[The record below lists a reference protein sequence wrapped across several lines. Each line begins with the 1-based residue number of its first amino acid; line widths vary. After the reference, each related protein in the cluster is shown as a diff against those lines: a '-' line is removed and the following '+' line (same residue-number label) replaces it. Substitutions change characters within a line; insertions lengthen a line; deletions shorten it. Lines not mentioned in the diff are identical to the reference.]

1 MSYTVYRHIS
11 PSGKVYVGITK
22 NKPEYRWNKGKGY
35 RKDQLIF
42 YRAIQKYGW
51 GSFTHEILYTG
62 LSEQDAKN
70 IEIHLIKIY
79 KSLNISYN
87 ITDGGDGGKGLH
99 NKRKKMSED
108 SKLKMSISRK
118 GLLSGKNNPM
128 YGRHEDNPMYGKYG
142 KNHPSSKP
150 VYQYSLD
157 GIFIKKW
164 DSMTEAV
171 ISLGKTQSA
180 VTYISACCRGKI
192 RTALGYIWRR
202 EFDTKMAF
210 EREKL
215 KVQRDKQEEDAR
227 LKEKQI
233 NKKPVSSK

>member
-1 MSYTVYRHIS
+1 MS
-11 PSGKVYVGITK
+11 K
-22 NKPEYRWNKGKGY
+22 
-35 RKDQLIF
+35 
-42 YRAIQKYGW
+42 
-51 GSFTHEILYTG
+51 
-62 LSEQDAKN
+62 
-70 IEIHLIKIY
+70 
-79 KSLNISYN
+79 
-87 ITDGGDGGKGLH
+87 
-99 NKRKKMSED
+99 D

-118 GLLSGKNNPM
+118 GLLSGNKNPM

-180 VTYISACCRGKI
+180 VTYISACYRGKI

-215 KVQRDKQEEDAR
+215 KVQKDKQEEDAR

-233 NKKPVSSK
+233 TKKPVSNK